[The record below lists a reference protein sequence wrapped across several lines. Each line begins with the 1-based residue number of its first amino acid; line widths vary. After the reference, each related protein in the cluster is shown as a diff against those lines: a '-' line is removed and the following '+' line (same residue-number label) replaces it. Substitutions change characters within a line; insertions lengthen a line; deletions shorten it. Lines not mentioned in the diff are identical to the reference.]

1 MCLSTP
7 SKCLQLKKEDLNKKC
22 SQNIHSAMAKK
33 LNAFIQVYFQC
44 QYGTYRL
51 QSLRVYW
58 DTNAQNTHRIIFED
72 ILKAT
77 GKLGRQPHKGHLPS

>member
-58 DTNAQNTHRIIFED
+58 DTKECLEKKNLDSITVKEP
-72 ILKAT
+72 LKKQD
-77 GKLGRQPHKGHLPS
+77 GV